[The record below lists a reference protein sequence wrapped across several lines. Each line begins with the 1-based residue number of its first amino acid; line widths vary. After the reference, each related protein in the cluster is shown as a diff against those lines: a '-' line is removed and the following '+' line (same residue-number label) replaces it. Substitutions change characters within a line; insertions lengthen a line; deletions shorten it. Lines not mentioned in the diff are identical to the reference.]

1 MADPRKAI
9 IPDRLATLRG
19 LSASSADKVA
29 RECFGL
35 ETVLEAMSA
44 AAAGGFSFVLVE
56 PPEAIDL
63 RGTDTWKDTAARLQA
78 MGFAVEPR
86 ELPVHLAV
94 GMSWG
99 MLVQWLE

>member
-1 MADPRKAI
+1 MNDPRKAT

-29 RECFGL
+29 PECFSL
-35 ETVLEAMSA
+35 DAVLDAMTA
-44 AAAGGFSFVLVE
+44 AANKGFAFVLVA

-63 RGTDTWKDTAARLQA
+63 RATNTWKDTEARLQA
-78 MGFAVEPR
+78 MGFTVEAKQ
-86 ELPVHLAV
+86 LPAQIAV